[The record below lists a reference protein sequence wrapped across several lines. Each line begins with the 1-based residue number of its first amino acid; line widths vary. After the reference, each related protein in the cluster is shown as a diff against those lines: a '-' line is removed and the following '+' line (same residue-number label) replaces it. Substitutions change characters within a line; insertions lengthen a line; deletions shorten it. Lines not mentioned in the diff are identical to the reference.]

1 MDLRAFQLL
10 EFINNRLSNLEKNIA
25 RLDEKVEFS
34 LALQRNHLIRIKNN
48 ESIDDRIILYANPY
62 NDLSPQQAHHIYHDP
77 DRDFILLD
85 VAAADFKRP
94 FELDGALKIPLEEL
108 QQRYV
113 ELGSKTLPVMVLSEK
128 GLRSI
133 QACEVLVKRGYYNV
147 NNISGGYAF
156 FPEEIATPQVAAAQS
171 GEV

>member
-1 MDLRAFQLL
+1 VDLKAFQLL

-48 ESIDDRIILYANPY
+48 ESIDDSIILYGNPY
-62 NDLSPQQAHHIYHDP
+62 NDLSPQQAHHIFHDP

-85 VAAADFKRP
+85 VCADKYKRP
-94 FELDGALKIPLEEL
+94 FELSGALKIPLEHL

-113 ELGSKTLPVMVLSEK
+113 ELGSKTLPTMIISER

-133 QACEVLVKRGYYNV
+133 QACEILIKRGYYNV
-147 NNISGGYAF
+147 NNISGGYSF
-156 FPEEIATPQVAAAQS
+156 FPEETSYSTSVELNE
-171 GEV
+171 G